1 MKLGIFELSDSDVAL
16 RCNISMEGTLAQLV
30 NDKLL
35 TVEQAEEFRQNYTF
49 VAIRKTSVIDSI
61 KKFLFGEKTSDDSYM
76 FPLVKLR
83 RVDQ

>member
-1 MKLGIFELSDSDVAL
+1 MNLGVFELSQDEVAL

-35 TVEQAEEFRQNYTF
+35 TVEQAEEFRRNYTF
-49 VAIRKTSVIDSI
+49 VAIRKTSVLGSV
-61 KKFLFGEKTSDDSYM
+61 KEFLFGKNTRDDSYM
-76 FPLVKLR
+76 FPLVKMR